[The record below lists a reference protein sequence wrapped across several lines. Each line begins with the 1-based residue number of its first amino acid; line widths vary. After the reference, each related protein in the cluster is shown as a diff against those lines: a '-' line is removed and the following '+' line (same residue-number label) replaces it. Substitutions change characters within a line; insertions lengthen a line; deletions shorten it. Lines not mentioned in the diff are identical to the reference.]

1 MKFYIPLFLLL
12 FSNSFLSKGQG
23 ENQSYSALIAR
34 IETIIDDSDFNGVV
48 LLTEGT
54 STVFYEA
61 KGYSNFEDSIVME
74 KGDQFVI
81 GSISKQ
87 ITAVLVLREYEKGNL
102 SLNDEIGKY
111 LPLLDQNWSKSVTVH
126 HLLSHTHGIVDVT
139 MPLEFDPGSQFQYSQ
154 LGYELLA
161 RILENITGNSFEEL
175 STQLFAKNGL
185 FNTFHPDNMGYKF
198 LVKGYEESG
207 NAALEYV
214 TNSLGNHVAAGAFIA
229 NAEDLSKWN
238 HLLYSGGLVGNETLE
253 LMKTRYATRIHP
265 IFGQIEYGYGLLFH
279 MGEENVQIGALGYA
293 PGFASACYY
302 YPQADLSLVVLEN
315 TARDLDDIK
324 KTFIIHTQLMEAAKS
339 ETLTIQN
346 SDL

>member
-1 MKFYIPLFLLL
+1 MKFYISLFLLL

-23 ENQSYSALIAR
+23 ENGRYSALTEKID
-34 IETIIDDSDFNGVV
+34 TIIDDSDFNGVV

-54 STVFYEA
+54 TTIFYEA
-61 KGYSNFEDSIVME
+61 KGYSNFEDSVVME
-74 KGDQFVI
+74 KADQFVI

-87 ITAVLVLREYEKGNL
+87 ITAVLILREYEKGNL

-111 LPLLDQNWSKSVTVH
+111 LLSIDQSWSKSVTVH
-126 HLLSHTHGIVDVT
+126 HLLTHTHGIVDVT

-154 LGYELLA
+154 LGYGLLA

-175 STQLFAKNGL
+175 STQLFSEYAL
-185 FNTFHPDNMGYKF
+185 YNTFHPDNKSYNR
-198 LVKGYEESG
+198 LVKGYEESE
-207 NAALEYV
+207 NARLDYV
-214 TNSLGNHVAAGAFIA
+214 SNSLDNYVAAGAFIS
-229 NAEDLSKWN
+229 NAEDLGKWN
-238 HLLYSGGLVGNETLE
+238 HLLHSGRLVKKETLE

-265 IFGQIEYGYGLLFH
+265 IFGQIEYGYGLLFN

-302 YPQADLSLVVLEN
+302 YPKSDLSLLVLEN

-324 KTFIIHTQLMEAAKS
+324 KTFIIHAQLMEVAKS